1 MAWPGFTV
9 SERIVGAIL
18 VIARFNPLKK
28 FGPLTGRTRGSPL
41 PMRLY
46 RKKKKSGGGFSMG
59 PHEERKKRIS
69 NTEQGISNVEGK
81 EKKE

>member
-1 MAWPGFTV
+1 VHTV
-9 SERIVGAIL
+9 DVI

-46 RKKKKSGGGFSMG
+46 RKKKKSGGGF
-59 PHEERKKRIS
+59 RKFEIFR
-69 NTEQGISNVEGK
+69 TAV
-81 EKKE
+81 